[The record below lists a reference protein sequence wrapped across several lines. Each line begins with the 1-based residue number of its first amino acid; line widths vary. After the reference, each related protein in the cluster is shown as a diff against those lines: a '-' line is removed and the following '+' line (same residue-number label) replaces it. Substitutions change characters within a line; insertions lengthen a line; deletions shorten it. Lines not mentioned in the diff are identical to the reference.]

1 MGKSDARFI
10 RTPYKFKVIK
20 ARIKVGKNLSFDE
33 SLPYT
38 SSNQK
43 PTNTELLVFVG
54 FLSPNQ
60 RRKSLYSQPDFY
72 YSKFLNEKVQT
83 SHSIRVNF
91 WFLSIIV
98 KLNVK
103 IPVFS
108 LNFDIYPIVSNRS

>member
-1 MGKSDARFI
+1 MGRSDARII
-10 RTPYKFKVIK
+10 RTPYKFKAIK
-20 ARIKVGKNLSFDE
+20 ARIKVGKNLSFDK

-43 PTNTELLVFVG
+43 PTNAELLVFVG

-83 SHSIRVNF
+83 SHSIRVIF
-91 WFLSIIV
+91 GFFPL
-98 KLNVK
+98 
-103 IPVFS
+103 
-108 LNFDIYPIVSNRS
+108 